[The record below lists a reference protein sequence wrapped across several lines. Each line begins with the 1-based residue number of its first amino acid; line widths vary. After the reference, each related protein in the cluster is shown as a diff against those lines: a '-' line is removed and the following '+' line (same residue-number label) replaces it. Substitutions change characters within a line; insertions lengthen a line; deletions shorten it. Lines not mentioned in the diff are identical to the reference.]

1 MNKKI
6 KPSTSPKV
14 NGSCSSESSFDSTS
28 YTDYNLLSDKS
39 QESISPTYTEE
50 SELHEKFTPKHKKSI
65 LLSDVYMRIG
75 QDKKSLRVSEC
86 GSYLEFAHEVDL
98 YGTIEP
104 KENYIRLSFA
114 VTVSVLCALGVG
126 L

>member
-14 NGSCSSESSFDSTS
+14 NGLCHSESTSDSIF
-28 YTDYNLLSDKS
+28 YTDYSLLSDKS

-50 SELHEKFTPKHKKSI
+50 SELHEKFAPKHKKSI

-75 QDKKSLRVSEC
+75 QD
-86 GSYLEFAHEVDL
+86 
-98 YGTIEP
+98 
-104 KENYIRLSFA
+104 
-114 VTVSVLCALGVG
+114 
-126 L
+126 